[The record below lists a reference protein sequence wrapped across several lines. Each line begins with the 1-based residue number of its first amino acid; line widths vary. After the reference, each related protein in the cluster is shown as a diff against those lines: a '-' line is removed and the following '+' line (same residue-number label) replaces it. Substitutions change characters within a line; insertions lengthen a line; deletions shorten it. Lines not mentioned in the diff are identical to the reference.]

1 MLILG
6 VIVAFFFTAGVITVA
21 VCMISS
27 QQNGS
32 QVLSEKAV
40 ADQNRITT
48 NSASKYVAR
57 DSSSREGT
65 ELSLSNNPSAD

>member
-1 MLILG
+1 MLG
-6 VIVAFFFTAGVITVA
+6 VIIAFFIIAGVITVA
-21 VCMISS
+21 VCMLSS

-32 QVLSEKAV
+32 QVMSEKAV

>member
-1 MLILG
+1 MLG
-6 VIVAFFFTAGVITVA
+6 VIVAFFAAAGVITVA
-21 VCMISS
+21 VCMLSS

-32 QVLSEKAV
+32 QVLSEKAA

-57 DSSSREGT
+57 DSSSREGAG
-65 ELSLSNNPSAD
+65 LSLSNNPTAD